1 MDMSVQ
7 VLNTKAEQGFADH
20 FEAAKPALP
29 GAGAAWAAGV
39 RAEAMRVYS
48 AAGLPHRRIE
58 EWKYTDLR
66 SHLSE
71 AFAPSPAASPALA
84 GGDIDR
90 LLGGLG
96 AIDTHRIVLVDGHV
110 DPESSD
116 FGGLPDGCELLS
128 LADVLAAPPDWF
140 ETAFGRSVA
149 VDGNAVLALNTGLMT
164 GGAILRLP
172 DGTVLGKPVHIVHV
186 HASAEPASAASRN
199 LVIAGQEASLTVLE
213 SHVAASAAAGQCNA
227 ATEVF
232 VGAGANVRH
241 IKDQREAAETTHLS
255 TWLVRLDAGSS
266 YDAFQ
271 FSAGAALARNQIF
284 VEFAGEDAS
293 LNLNGAFLARGRQH
307 VDTTLVVDH
316 AVPNGISRE
325 LFKGV
330 LDDTARGIFQG
341 KIIVRPDAQKTDG
354 KQMAQAL
361 LLSETAEFDSKPE
374 LEIFADDVI
383 CGHGATSG
391 QIDEELLFYLRARGI
406 PEPKARAL
414 LIAAFVGEALDQ
426 IEDEAV
432 REGLLAASEDW
443 LSQKDL

>member
-1 MDMSVQ
+1 MDMAAHA
-7 VLNTKAEQGFADH
+7 LNTKAEQGFADH
-20 FEAAKPALP
+20 YEAAKTALP
-29 GAGAAWAAGV
+29 GADAPWASGL
-39 RAEAMRVYS
+39 RTEAMRVYA

-71 AFAPSPAASPALA
+71 AFAPRTDAAPSVPGDDLA
-84 GGDIDR
+84 R
-90 LLGGLG
+90 LLGPLG
-96 AIDTHRIVLVDGHV
+96 AIDSHRMVLVDGHV
-110 DPESSD
+110 DMAASD
-116 FGGLPDGCELLS
+116 FGGVEEGCELLS
-128 LADVLAAPPDWF
+128 LADALAAPPDWF
-140 ETAFGRSVA
+140 ETTFGSSIA
-149 VDGNAVLALNTGLMT
+149 VDGNAVLALNTALMT
-164 GGAILRLP
+164 GGAILRVP
-172 DGTVLGKPVHIVHV
+172 DGTVLAKSVHIVHV
-186 HASAEPASAASRN
+186 HASSEPASAAIRN
-199 LVIAGQEASLTVLE
+199 LVIAGQGASLTVLE
-213 SHVAASAAAGQCNA
+213 SHVGASEAAGQCNA

-232 VGAGANVRH
+232 IGEGATVH
-241 IKDQREAAETTHLS
+241 HVKDQRESVETTHLS
-255 TWLVRLDAGSS
+255 SWLVRLEADAT

-271 FSAGAALARNQIF
+271 FSAGSALARHQIF
-284 VEFAGEDAS
+284 VEFAGEGAS
-293 LNLNGAFLARGRQH
+293 LNLNGAFMARGKQH
-307 VDTTLVVDH
+307 IDTTLVVDH
-316 AVPNGISRE
+316 AVPHCTSRE

-330 LDDTARGIFQG
+330 LDDTAKGIFQG
-341 KIIVRPDAQKTDG
+341 KIIVQPHAQKTDG

-374 LEIFADDVI
+374 LEIFADDVV

-432 REGLLAASEDW
+432 REGLLAAAEDW